1 MKISILLP
9 YKENF
14 SPKYAGA
21 VSLFVSQTVQHSNFK
36 KNIIIY
42 GNTHYR
48 EKLLNNYIN
57 LNLKKGIL
65 QSYSRIYVD
74 QFIKSDK
81 IMKSDI
87 IEIHNRPNYIKQ
99 IKNESNAKITLY
111 FHNDPLNM
119 NGSMTIKERNYLLEN
134 LDGIIFNS
142 HWSRK
147 RFFIGLKKS
156 TREINLKTY
165 IIQQSSSSV
174 KINFKKKE
182 KIISFVGKLNK
193 AKGYDLFG
201 DAIIKILEK
210 HKDWKAVVFGDEH
223 REKLNFNHKNMK
235 IFGFKKHTNILKY
248 LEKVSISIICSRW
261 NEPFGRTS
269 LEAAS
274 RGSAIIIS
282 DRGGLPETTN
292 FAIKLKKLDSN
303 EIFNQVDFLINN
315 KSKRLLLQK
324 KIYKDFKYT
333 HKFIAN
339 KIDNLRKIFKQDIL
353 RFAPLNQNNTL
364 RILHVTNFNEKHNG
378 RLQFNTSRRINNG
391 FIRLGHN
398 VMQVSDRDIVSN
410 AKNLLDPKGINT
422 LNKKL
427 IESYHNFKPDLI
439 VLGHADSIFRSSL
452 DYLKNYDKNLKI
464 CQWFL
469 DPVSKDGPDFD
480 KNKKRLLHKS
490 DVMDAS
496 FLTTDPNSLS
506 FKLGNSFFMPNPSD
520 SSFEILDNYK
530 FDCKFDVFFAM
541 SHGVH
546 RGALKTG
553 KSDNRETFINSLI
566 EMNSEIDFDIY
577 GMNKIQPIWGT
588 DFINKISQSKMG
600 LNLSRGKPLKYYSSD
615 RIVQLMGNGLLTFI
629 DERTKYSDFF
639 NNKEIINYK
648 NESDL
653 FEKINK
659 YKKED
664 KQRRLIAKNGK
675 DKYMK
680 FFNSNIVA
688 QFIIDKTL
696 GIESKNKYIWHQN

>member
-14 SPKYAGA
+14 SPRYAGA
-21 VSLFVSQTVQHSNFK
+21 VSLFVSQTVQYSNFK
-36 KNIIIY
+36 KKIIIY
-42 GNTHYR
+42 GNTHYK
-48 EKLLNNYIN
+48 EKLLKNYIN

-65 QSYSRIYVD
+65 QSNSKIYVD

-87 IEIHNRPNYIKQ
+87 IEVHNRPNYIKQ

-119 NGSMTIKERNYLLEN
+119 NGSMTINERNYLLEN
-134 LDGIIFNS
+134 LDRIIFNS
-142 HWSRK
+142 YWSRK

-156 TREINLKTY
+156 KREIDLKTH
-165 IIQQSSSSV
+165 IIHQSSSSV

-182 KIISFVGKLNK
+182 KIISFVGKLNT

-235 IFGFKKHTNILKY
+235 IFGFKKHTTILKY

-292 FAIKLKKLDSN
+292 FAIKLKKLNSN
-303 EIFNQVDFLINN
+303 EIFNQVEFLINN

-339 KIDNLRKIFKQDIL
+339 KIDNLRKIFKEDIL
-353 RFAPLNQNNTL
+353 RFTPLKSNNTL
-364 RILHVTNFNEKHNG
+364 RILHITNFNEKHNG

-398 VMQVSDRDIVSN
+398 VMQVSDRDVVSN
-410 AKNLLDPKGINT
+410 AKNLLDPKGVNT

-452 DYLKNYDKNLKI
+452 DYLKNYDKDLKI

-490 DVMDAS
+490 DFMDAS

-520 SSFEILDNYK
+520 ASFEVLDNYK
-530 FDCKFDVFFAM
+530 FDCKFDVFFC
-541 SHGVH
+541 
-546 RGALKTG
+546 
-553 KSDNRETFINSLI
+553 
-566 EMNSEIDFDIY
+566 
-577 GMNKIQPIWGT
+577 
-588 DFINKISQSKMG
+588 
-600 LNLSRGKPLKYYSSD
+600 
-615 RIVQLMGNGLLTFI
+615 
-629 DERTKYSDFF
+629 
-639 NNKEIINYK
+639 
-648 NESDL
+648 NESW
-653 FEKINK
+653 
-659 YKKED
+659 
-664 KQRRLIAKNGK
+664 G
-675 DKYMK
+675 
-680 FFNSNIVA
+680 S
-688 QFIIDKTL
+688 
-696 GIESKNKYIWHQN
+696 

>member
-14 SPKYAGA
+14 SPRYAGA
-21 VSLFVSQTVQHSNFK
+21 VSLFVSQTVQYSNFK
-36 KNIIIY
+36 KKIIIY
-42 GNTHYR
+42 GNTHYK
-48 EKLLNNYIN
+48 EKLLKNYIN

-65 QSYSRIYVD
+65 QSNSKIYVD

-87 IEIHNRPNYIKQ
+87 IEVHNRPNYIKQ

-119 NGSMTIKERNYLLEN
+119 NGSMTINERNYLLEN
-134 LDGIIFNS
+134 LDRIIFNS
-142 HWSRK
+142 YWSRK

-156 TREINLKTY
+156 KREIDLKTH
-165 IIQQSSSSV
+165 IIHQSSSSV

-182 KIISFVGKLNK
+182 KIISFVGKLNT

-235 IFGFKKHTNILKY
+235 IFGFKKHTTILKY

-292 FAIKLKKLDSN
+292 FAIKLKKLNSN
-303 EIFNQVDFLINN
+303 EIFNQVEFLINN

-339 KIDNLRKIFKQDIL
+339 KIDNLRKIFKEDIL
-353 RFAPLNQNNTL
+353 RFTPLKSNNTL

-398 VMQVSDRDIVSN
+398 VMQVSDRDVVSN
-410 AKNLLDPKGINT
+410 AKNLLDPKGVNT

-452 DYLKNYDKNLKI
+452 DYLKNYDKDLKI

-490 DVMDAS
+490 DFMDAS

-520 SSFEILDNYK
+520 ASFEVLDNYK

-553 KSDNRETFINSLI
+553 KSDNRENFINSLI
-566 EMNSEIDFDIY
+566 EMNGEIDFDIY

-675 DKYMK
+675 DKYMN

-696 GIESKNKYIWHQN
+696 GIKSKNKYIWHQN

>member
-36 KNIIIY
+36 KDITIY
-42 GNTHYR
+42 GNTYYKQ
-48 EKLLNNYIN
+48 KLLKNYIN

-65 QSYSRIYVD
+65 QSNSKIYVD
-74 QFIKSDK
+74 QFIDTDK
-81 IMKSDI
+81 ATKSDI
-87 IEIHNRPNYIKQ
+87 IEVHNRPNYIKQ
-99 IKNESNAKITLY
+99 LKNKLNAKITLY

-119 NGSMTIKERNYLLEN
+119 NGSMTVKERDYLLEN
-134 LDGIIFNS
+134 LDRIIFNS
-142 HWSRK
+142 HWSRN
-147 RFFIGLKKS
+147 RFFIGLNKS
-156 TREINLKTY
+156 TKEINLKTY
-165 IIQQSSSSV
+165 VIYQSSSSV
-174 KINFKKKE
+174 KIDFKKKK

-201 DAIIKILEK
+201 NSVLKILNK

-223 REKLNFNHKNMK
+223 REKLNFKHKNMK
-235 IFGFKKHTNILKY
+235 IFGFKKHINILKY
-248 LEKVSISIICSRW
+248 LEKVSISVICSRW
-261 NEPFGRTS
+261 KEPFGRTS

-303 EIFNQVDFLINN
+303 ELFDQIDYLINN
-315 KSKRLLLQK
+315 DSKRLLLQK

-333 HKFIAN
+333 HEFIAS
-339 KIDNLRKIFKQDIL
+339 KIDDLREIIKREIL

-398 VMQVSDRDIVSN
+398 VMQLSDRDTLSN
-410 AKNLLDPKGINT
+410 SKNLLDPMGVNT

-427 IESYHNFKPDLI
+427 IESYHNFKPNLI

-452 DYLKNYDKNLKI
+452 DYLKNYDKDLKI

-480 KNKKRLLHKS
+480 KNRKRLLHKS
-490 DVMDAS
+490 KFMDAS
-496 FLTTDPNSLS
+496 FLTSDPNSLS
-506 FKLGNSFFMPNPSD
+506 FKLSNSFFMPNPSD
-520 SSFEILDNYK
+520 PSFEVLNNYK
-530 FDCKFDVFFAM
+530 FDCKYDVFFAI

-546 RGALKTG
+546 RGDLKTG
-553 KSDNRETFINSLI
+553 KSDNRENFIKNLI
-566 EMNSEIDFDIY
+566 EMSGKINFDIY

-659 YKKED
+659 YKKDD

-675 DKYMK
+675 DKYMN

-696 GIESKNKYIWHQN
+696 GIKPKNKYLWEQN